1 VGQLF
6 FVSISILIIAVNAAS
21 DQSLQSKLA
30 GKIDYVV
37 AADGSGD
44 YKTVQEAINA
54 VADDNP
60 SR

>member
-1 VGQLF
+1 
-6 FVSISILIIAVNAAS
+6 VNAAS